1 MLIDLFSAL
10 VTLFAVFKG
19 WRSGFV
25 IGVFSFI
32 SIVVGMAAALKLS
45 SLAAHHLSSAT
56 SIPPRLLPFVAF
68 IFVFIVVVLLVRLG
82 AKIIESMIELAMLGW
97 ANRVGGV
104 LLYLLMYFFA
114 FSIVL
119 FYAVKL
125 GLLKSQML
133 QASNTY
139 PLLEPLAP
147 RVISALGALLPWFK
161 NTFGQLEQFFSS
173 LPQDATT

>member
-1 MLIDLFSAL
+1 
-10 VTLFAVFKG
+10 
-19 WRSGFV
+19 
-25 IGVFSFI
+25 
-32 SIVVGMAAALKLS
+32 
-45 SLAAHHLSSAT
+45 
-56 SIPPRLLPFVAF
+56 
-68 IFVFIVVVLLVRLG
+68 VLLVRLG